1 MVNVALVLVW
11 LGIAFMI
18 GRMFKERA
26 KTD

>member
-1 MVNVALVLVW
+1 VALVLVW

-26 KTD
+26 RTD